1 MLWHLPAP
9 MFFGYIQRKLV
20 GDVCTIRRSVK
31 PEPVDGISEEPNTA
45 AIGLI
50 IDSSRSRLIPR
61 LALTL
66 VCGCLVHT
74 GTVMV
79 FRPCRGILGSHFA
92 GLSSKSKKH

>member
-1 MLWHLPAP
+1 

-31 PEPVDGISEEPNTA
+31 PEPVDGISEEPNTV

-50 IDSSRSRLIPR
+50 IDSSRSRLIHRLAPR
-61 LALTL
+61 LLTS
-66 VCGCLVHT
+66 VRRCPVHT

-92 GLSSKSKKH
+92 GLSSESKH